1 MELPQKLLRTHC
13 GTKRCHDDPV
23 IVAEPLD
30 TLAYSG
36 RQNFSYTA
44 AGRRSPNEF
53 DRYPRSWGVVDS
65 AGAGPFPA
73 VEDLESRSG
82 EIEGNGVFV
91 LLDPAIGE
99 CDLEA
104 RSASHRG
111 SVA

>member
-1 MELPQKLLRTHC
+1 
-13 GTKRCHDDPV
+13 V
-23 IVAEPLD
+23 IVAELLD

-44 AGRRSPNEF
+44 ASRRSPNEF

-82 EIEGNGVFV
+82 EIEGNEVFV

-111 SVA
+111 TVA